1 MKSKHITGYLLALI
15 ISSSAAFAQVS
26 EGTKVGINSG
36 RGLNALKSDVF
47 WTSPTDM
54 PNVIG
59 EFYIDSV
66 WQEGKVKFTS
76 IVPQLG
82 GWNSDSLAGIQMRYN
97 TLNDELEVL
106 ADKSKNDIRV
116 IKGSQLKNFTTNPGT
131 SPEMYVNA
139 VTFKSEKPLRGFA
152 KVLVQG
158 DLSLIEYFYPKIT
171 KPNYNPGFATG
182 EKNTVVR
189 QGSDYYV
196 VSNGTAEKAT
206 LSKKSMLALMNA
218 KQKDVEAYL
227 KEKNVNF
234 KNEDDVVRLFKF
246 YNSLK

>member
-1 MKSKHITGYLLALI
+1 MKRKHITGYLLAII

-26 EGTKVGINSG
+26 DGTKVGINSG

-47 WTSPTDM
+47 WTSPTGVT
-54 PNVIG
+54 NVIG

-106 ADKSKNDIRV
+106 ADKAKNDIRV
-116 IKGSQLKNFTTNPGT
+116 IKGSQLKNFTTNPG
-131 SPEMYVNA
+131 SDPKVYVNA
-139 VTFKSEKPLRGFA
+139 AAFKSVKPLKGFA

-158 DLSLIEYFYPKIT
+158 NLSLIEYFYPKIT

-182 EKNTVVR
+182 EKNTIVR

-196 VSNGTAEKAT
+196 VNNGTAEKTT
-206 LSKKSMLALMNA
+206 LSKKGILSAMKE
-218 KQKDVEAYL
+218 KQKDVEAYV

-234 KNEDDVVRLFKF
+234 KSEADVVRLFEF
-246 YNSLK
+246 YNGLK

>member
-54 PNVIG
+54 PNVVG

-131 SPEMYVNA
+131 EPKTYVNA
-139 VTFKSEKPLRGFA
+139 AAFKSEKPLRGFA

-182 EKNTVVR
+182 EKNTVVH

-196 VSNGTAEKAT
+196 VTDGTAQKVT
-206 LSKKSMLALMNA
+206 LSKKSIVALMKE
-218 KQKDVEAYL
+218 KQKDVEAYV
-227 KEKNVNF
+227 KEKDVNF
-234 KNEDDVVRLFKF
+234 KNEDDVARLFKF

>member
-1 MKSKHITGYLLALI
+1 MKKKHITGYLLALI

-26 EGTKVGINSG
+26 DGTKVGINSG

-47 WTSPTDM
+47 WTSPTEA

-59 EFYIDSV
+59 DFYIDSL

-116 IKGSQLKNFTTNPGT
+116 IRGSQLKNFTINAGT
-131 SPEMYVNA
+131 DPVMYVNA
-139 VTFKSEKPLRGFA
+139 AAFKSDMPLKGFA
-152 KVLVQG
+152 RMVADG
-158 DLSLIEYFYPKIT
+158 NLSLVEYFYPKIT
-171 KPNYNPGFATG
+171 KPNYNPGFNTG

-196 VSNGTAEKAT
+196 ISNGTAEKAS
-206 LSKKSMLALMNA
+206 LSKKGILAFMKE
-218 KQKDVEAYL
+218 KQKDVEAYV
-227 KEKNVNF
+227 KEKNINF
-234 KNEDDVVRLFKF
+234 KNEYDVVQLFKF
-246 YNSLK
+246 YNGLK

>member
-1 MKSKHITGYLLALI
+1 M
-15 ISSSAAFAQVS
+15 ISSSAVFAQVS

-36 RGLNALKSDVF
+36 RGLNALRSDAF
-47 WTSPTDM
+47 WTSPTEA

-59 EFYIDSV
+59 IFYIDSV

-106 ADKSKNDIRV
+106 ADKGKNDIRV
-116 IKGSQLKNFTTNPGT
+116 IRGSQLKSFTTYAGTNPKV
-131 SPEMYVNA
+131 YVNA
-139 VTFKSEKPLRGFA
+139 GTFKSEKPLKGFA

-158 DLSLIEYFYPKIT
+158 NLSLIEYFYPKIT

-182 EKNTVVR
+182 EKNTIVR
-189 QGSDYYV
+189 QGSNYYV
-196 VSNGTAEKAT
+196 VSDGTAEKVT
-206 LSKKSMLALMNA
+206 LSRKGILSVMKD
-218 KQKDVEAYL
+218 KQKDVEAYV
-227 KEKNVNF
+227 KEKDVNF
-234 KNEDDVVRLFKF
+234 KSEEDVVRLFQF
-246 YNSLK
+246 YNGLQ

>member
-1 MKSKHITGYLLALI
+1 MKRKHTIGYLLTFI
-15 ISSSAAFAQVS
+15 INSSAAFAQVS

-82 GWNSDSLAGIQMRYN
+82 GWNSDSLTGIQIRYN

-116 IKGSQLKNFTTNPGT
+116 IKGGQLKNFTTNLGT
-131 SPEMYVNA
+131 NPKMYVNVA
-139 VTFKSEKPLRGFA
+139 TFKSEKPLRGFA

-196 VSNGTAEKAT
+196 VSKGTAEKAT
-206 LSKKSMLALMNA
+206 LSKKSMLAFMNE

-246 YNSLK
+246 YNGLK